1 MLVELGRGGMGVV
14 YRARHRLTE
23 ELVALK
29 SITGAHATD
38 PEYARRFAREVK
50 VLHRLHHPGVVRLLH
65 SGIHQ
70 GSPWLALELVEGRTL
85 REAMRGGPL
94 PLREVLRLG
103 ARIAEALEYTHSM
116 DVVHRDLKPENV
128 LTTASGQVKV
138 TDFGLAGLRT
148 GHGQVSRLTRDGAT
162 LGTYDYM
169 APEQRGDAAEAGP
182 AADLYAL
189 GVMLFEMLTGRLPH
203 GAEAPGPSVPG
214 LPAELDR
221 LVGRML
227 EREPGRRPAG
237 AGEVRRQLEAL
248 REPAEPQTQPLAEP
262 AERQSPVVPTVPAPP
277 VPPEPPLPVPGPGEA
292 RTSLLQAALFGWWR
306 RSPALTA
313 MAICI
318 LLLGFGI
325 QWQQTRKPPSV
336 PDERSVAPPASAPA
350 AATAFTAPASPAARH
365 TAATERPGPP
375 RWPGPPPGVQQLPS
389 PSQSLPDPT
398 QAPPTGD
405 FAVRK
410 KPRLDRAKDEEITLG
425 DPSIQMTVQTY
436 LAEQALEK
444 GKLDEA
450 IGHYVFL
457 RNRQPSVPRVH
468 KRLAELYLKANRPD
482 AAAAEYQSVLQLAP
496 DDREARGF
504 LAARRRAAE
513 RR

>member
-23 ELVALK
+23 EVVALK

-70 GSPWLALELVEGRTL
+70 GSPWLALELIEGRTL
-85 REAMRGGPL
+85 RDAMRGGPL

-116 DVVHRDLKPENV
+116 EVVHRDLKPENV
-128 LTTASGQVKV
+128 LTTASGRVKV

-148 GHGQVSRLTRDGAT
+148 GHGHVSRLTRDGAT

-189 GVMLFEMLTGRLPH
+189 GVILFEMLTGRLPH

-237 AGEVRRQLEAL
+237 AGEVRGQLEAL
-248 REPAEPQTQPLAEP
+248 REQAAAQAQPPAERAEPQ
-262 AERQSPVVPTVPAPP
+262 SPVMPALPMPP
-277 VPPEPPLPVPGPGEA
+277 VPPEPPLPVPGPGGA
-292 RTSLLQAALFGWWR
+292 PLLQAALFGWWN

-313 MAICI
+313 LAVCI

-325 QWQQTRKPPSV
+325 QWQQTRKPPEV
-336 PDERSVAPPASAPA
+336 PAEQPVNPWTPAPLA
-350 AATAFTAPASPAARH
+350 APASTATASSAARP
-365 TAATERPGPP
+365 TATTERPGPP
-375 RWPGPPPGVQQLPS
+375 RWPGPPPGVRQLPS
-389 PSQSLPDPT
+389 PTQSLPDPT
-398 QAPPTGD
+398 QAPTTGN

-410 KPRLDRAKDEEITLG
+410 KPPLDRAKDEEITLG

-436 LAEQALEK
+436 LAEQALEQ

-482 AAAAEYQSVLQLAP
+482 AAAAEYQAVLRFAP